1 MTGRPTDF
9 TDELAREILDAIAN
23 TTIPLKTLCESNSC
37 WPNQFTVNRWRSSK
51 PEFSDLYDRAQAK
64 RAHLHAEEVIAIA
77 DNADNDYTYDQDGN
91 QIANTEH
98 IARTKLRM
106 EARKWIASKL
116 ANKMYGDKMQQETT
130 INVIPYGTQLK
141 ELE

>member
-1 MTGRPTDF
+1 MAGRPTDY
-9 TDELAREILDAIAN
+9 TVELANEIVGHIATS
-23 TTIPLKTLCESNSC
+23 TTSLKKLCESISY
-37 WPNQFTVNRWRSSK
+37 WPNQQTVNRWRSEK
-51 PEFSDLYDRAQAK
+51 KEFSDLYDRALSK
-64 RAHLHAEEVIAIA
+64 RAHLHAEEVLEIA
-77 DNADNDYTYDQDGN
+77 DNVDNDYMYDEEGN

-116 ANKMYGDKMQQETT
+116 ASKVYGDKIQQETT
-130 INVIPYGTQLK
+130 VNVIPYDKQLK